1 MENLI
6 KLRRSV
12 FETNSSSSHSIS
24 IDSDGVIDVGNLA
37 SHIDDGVLVIVP
49 DGEFGWGPEE
59 YTDPYTKAQYLVM
72 QALYEEDSRGSI
84 YIDSI
89 KSVLEEVTGVD
100 KVIISGR
107 ILDNEDE
114 YDYGHGY
121 IDHQSIGEFTDIL
134 NDPYLI
140 KEFIFKRTSEL
151 IISNDN
157 M

>member
-1 MENLI
+1 MTNLI
-6 KLRRSV
+6 KIRRSV

-24 IDSDGVIDVGNLA
+24 IDSDGIIDVGNLV

-49 DGEFGWGPEE
+49 DGEFGWGLEE

-84 YIDSI
+84 HIDSI
-89 KSVLEEVTGVD
+89 KSVLREVTGVD
-100 KVIISGR
+100 KVIISGG
-107 ILDNEDE
+107 ILSSEDK
-114 YDYGHGY
+114 YDYDHGC

-140 KEFIFKRTSEL
+140 KEFIFKSTSEL